1 LVVFDAR
8 GLGDVRAAPQ
18 SAVKHH
24 RPLHLA
30 TADAVKGAV
39 ARDGRGHGGEGI
51 KRTGAAVQLP
61 PPVVRDDDP
70 VSTFAAPCAQ
80 RAHTGHGASKVQCA
94 VAKSSS
100 RQEQKRGA
108 RCLTSVDGGNGVVC
122 PEHAFYNER
131 QCCEGLKS
139 LRVSVTGRPW
149 ALTAVTDDAR
159 LRATSRK
166 VRRTLHGI
174 MGCT

>member
-1 LVVFDAR
+1 MLVSRVIPVTLILLLFDAR
-8 GLGDVRAAPQ
+8 DLGDVRAAPHA
-18 SAVKHH
+18 AVKHH

-30 TADAVKGAV
+30 TADALKGAV
-39 ARDGRGHGGEGI
+39 TRDGRPRRGGHQTHRGS
-51 KRTGAAVQLP
+51 RPAA

-80 RAHTGHGASKVQCA
+80 RAHTGYGASNVQCA

-100 RQEQKRGA
+100 RQEQKRGE

-149 ALTAVTDDAR
+149 GA
-159 LRATSRK
+159 
-166 VRRTLHGI
+166 HG
-174 MGCT
+174 CY